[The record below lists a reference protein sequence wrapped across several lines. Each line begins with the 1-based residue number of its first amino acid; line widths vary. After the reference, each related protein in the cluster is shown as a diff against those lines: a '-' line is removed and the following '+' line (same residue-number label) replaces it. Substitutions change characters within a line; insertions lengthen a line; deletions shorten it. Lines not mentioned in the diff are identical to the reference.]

1 MNEAEL
7 APDEL
12 ELFEVS
18 DTGDP
23 TDVPEEHAFVDVVG
37 PHSVKVTV
45 PVGAPAVALPVTVA
59 VSVTV
64 PLGPM
69 IKEPLPELLVDCWA
83 VVLDAA
89 GVTVM
94 HSSGSAVVPVL
105 SLEPE

>member
-1 MNEAEL
+1 VNEAEV
-7 APDEL
+7 APEVL
-12 ELFEVS
+12 ELVEVS

-23 TDVPEEHAFVDVVG
+23 TDVPEVQGWVDVVG

-64 PLGPM
+64 PLDPMTREPSPGP
-69 IKEPLPELLVDCWA
+69 LADCWA
-83 VVLDAA
+83 AVLD
-89 GVTVM
+89 GVVPAVK
-94 HSSGSAVVPVL
+94 HSLRSAVVPVL

>member
-1 MNEAEL
+1 VNEAEL
-7 APDEL
+7 APEVL

-23 TDVPEEHAFVDVVG
+23 TDVPEVQGWADVVG

-45 PVGAPAVALPVTVA
+45 PVGAPAVALPATVA

-69 IKEPLPELLVDCWA
+69 IKEPSPELLVDCWA
-83 VVLDAA
+83 VVLD
-89 GVTVM
+89 GVVPAVK
-94 HSSGSAVVPVL
+94 HSLRSAVVPVL